1 MARELDGTEIKE
13 LVRLIQRRFD
23 KNEFSAFFYMDVDDK
38 VRFDDFVA
46 AQDVWKVQ
54 LANFLQ
60 YTDRKNLSVA
70 LVAALAAKSEMDASE
85 KGWLEKLSS
94 ALITAKEPVADNPD
108 ERQLWQEASVSRDP
122 SVIEDFLTRFPG
134 GRYTAMAQARADE
147 RIADCGDKRVLER
160 FIKKYGA
167 SPRRVEAEARLAE
180 LADVDAR
187 PAANTGE
194 APRSTLLD
202 TVSQLPKRGSMKA
215 VVAALALILGG
226 WAVFT
231 IASSN
236 LVCRVVET
244 ASCLLAE
251 IDQTTDRDRLR
262 EIVAKRPEMVA
273 AIDERLGALDAPLKE
288 KIAKSEDREWLQKI
302 LMQAPELLNDVY
314 KRRYEL
320 DARAPEVILAAP
332 NNVVAAVPPV
342 TLTGQDVLIK
352 TLARANVRNS
362 VGDIVVQGYLDPPD
376 GRYRSLAENTLRL
389 LGGKSL
395 AGEGADLDKIS
406 YYYVLS
412 LGLPGSADIPA
423 NRQIDQQHTL
433 AALLKAY
440 NNKNGTGARTLA
452 EIVN

>member
-70 LVAALAAKSEMDASE
+70 LVAALAAKPEMDASE

-180 LADVDAR
+180 LAELAELADVDAR
-187 PAANTGE
+187 PAANTGDT
-194 APRSTLLD
+194 PRSTLLD

-226 WAVFT
+226 WAVYV
-231 IASSN
+231 IVSSDPAVQPGIDFYGN
-236 LVCRVVET
+236 DYDRRP
-244 ASCLLAE
+244 LA
-251 IDQTTDRDRLR
+251 
-262 EIVAKRPEMVA
+262 VA
-273 AIDERLGALDAPLKE
+273 AFGECQRLC
-288 KIAKSEDREWLQKI
+288 SEDNRCAAWTYVKPGFQ
-302 LMQAPELLNDVY
+302 
-314 KRRYEL
+314 
-320 DARAPEVILAAP
+320 LAS
-332 NNVVAAVPPV
+332 AVC
-342 TLTGQDVLIK
+342 
-352 TLARANVRNS
+352 
-362 VGDIVVQGYLDPPD
+362 YLKNP
-376 GRYRSLAENTLRL
+376 
-389 LGGKSL
+389 
-395 AGEGADLDKIS
+395 
-406 YYYVLS
+406 
-412 LGLPGSADIPA
+412 IPA
-423 NRQIDQQHTL
+423 
-433 AALLKAY
+433 
-440 NNKNGTGARTLA
+440 ARNDNCCVSGK
-452 EIVN
+452 IYRPP